1 MLLTGEIFPSR
12 IPSKGGQS
20 PSGSRYEEISVTADH
35 VWIWPSLSSLHRS
48 QFPGRLLESF
58 VDPPDIRIWSRKCCP
73 GVSILHVCAAS
84 SRRMG
89 GVPCHQVA
97 MLFDWAVTLILTPAP
112 CFPHIDLDQKSV
124 LCALIGWRLDLPR
137 CIQYT
142 VPPYQVALKFRI
154 RRLQSRLPS
163 HKSD

>member
-1 MLLTGEIFPSR
+1 MLLTGEIFPTR
-12 IPSKGGQS
+12 IPSKGDQS

-58 VDPPDIRIWSRKCCP
+58 VDPPDIRVWSRKCCA

-89 GVPCHQVA
+89 GGGMQCHQVA
-97 MLFDWAVTLILTPAP
+97 MLFDWAVTLIPIPGPRPRELQTRTDQEKTQRLVSPTLTWTRNL
-112 CFPHIDLDQKSV
+112 CFVH
-124 LCALIGWRLDLPR
+124 
-137 CIQYT
+137 
-142 VPPYQVALKFRI
+142 
-154 RRLQSRLPS
+154 
-163 HKSD
+163 